1 MDGFYIFPV
10 DIWKLLIYNYIDD
23 FKTLQNLSTMNKRM
37 RGFFREY
44 QLKMREKYNFGEEK
58 RIYDVD
64 FKKLDVSYKI
74 LRNHFHFPSFG
85 WIYLLYKHDNILVNI
100 DIDLKN
106 YLDNDIDYTNL
117 KNLKSETNW
126 TWGKTFLKYQAA
138 GRILAFVDMED
149 FEIEDVD

>member
-1 MDGFYIFPV
+1 MREF
-10 DIWKLLIYNYIDD
+10 
-23 FKTLQNLSTMNKRM
+23 FK
-37 RGFFREY
+37 EY

-74 LRNHFHFPSFG
+74 LQKHFHFPSFG
-85 WIYLLYKHDNILVNI
+85 WIYLLYKHDNIFINI
-100 DIDLKN
+100 DIDLKK
-106 YLDNDIDYTNL
+106 YLDNDIDYMDGVIDYTDL

-138 GRILAFVDMED
+138 GRMLGFVDMED
-149 FEIEDVD
+149 